1 MDRKKYRRDYY
12 LKNKKQERQNGYL
25 WRKNNKE
32 KRKLSDKKYSDSI
45 IGSYKNYKNGAKNRG
60 LIFELSQREFSKY
73 QNNKCAYCGDIING
87 IGLDRVD
94 NSKGYLVNNI
104 VACCIKC
111 NRMKLAMN
119 IGEFLEQI
127 EKIHNNS
134 LK

>member
-45 IGSYKNYKNGAKNRG
+45 IGRYKNYKNGAKNRG